1 MKNVTLNNIDYQMLM
16 ELSKK
21 QGVNIN
27 SFVSTLVNNL
37 YTEMK
42 RTGRKPLWNLQLE
55 KDGYGK
61 RRLLIAKTWEA
72 CVAEFLDNHDAIYY
86 DDYLISWITNG
97 G

>member
-21 QGVNIN
+21 QGVNLN

-42 RTGRKPLWNLQLE
+42 RTGMKPL
-55 KDGYGK
+55 
-61 RRLLIAKTWEA
+61 
-72 CVAEFLDNHDAIYY
+72 
-86 DDYLISWITNG
+86 
-97 G
+97 